1 MATKISGLGSAT
13 NIGASDLIQV
23 IDVNDTTMS
32 VDGTNKKAT
41 AQVVGN
47 NLPVVATGS
56 TTSRKLKDR
65 FADTV
70 NVKDFGAVGDGVT
83 DDTSAIQAALNY
95 AANNDKGA
103 VFVPSG
109 VYRCSSGIIV
119 HAGVD
124 LFSNGNTQ
132 SSPSVGTRLLF
143 DSNVMTCLTLG
154 GENAN
159 NLSCGIRNINI
170 VRSGSTIPAG
180 SIGILC
186 SNTSFTTLD
195 RVLIYGQSIG
205 LKSISSATTGISIFI
220 HLVNT
225 GNISDSHV
233 VVDTTP
239 ELRFDQCRFGMNGAY
254 DKSCNSY
261 VRIQGGTVD
270 NPASGPNTVIF
281 TGCHFNQ
288 GQNSVNRWIE
298 FINRVGT
305 SDAAE
310 FIFDSCHVEA
320 STTGIYSDST
330 WTNITRLQI
339 SNSFWSGGSS
349 SSNKF
354 TDLNALTVCDSWLID
369 NTIIYG
375 SVFLNNSL
383 NAFGISNCRIDNV
396 IDITGKSG
404 SVILISDCSLIGD
417 VILKG
422 TFATA
427 VLKGGA
433 ISGTLTNTAS
443 NVSLD
448 IYPFNSNTLPW
459 TPVLKFGGSSSGII
473 QTTTFGRYS
482 IINKKVTANFI
493 IALSNKGTA
502 TGTATIDGLPFVITN
517 SLSGFT
523 PIEMSGF
530 NGLTSIPI
538 LQTYNNGPN
547 AAIRFQQYA
556 STGFSDVT
564 NTNFTNTVIISG
576 SVDYLIS

>member
-1 MATKISGLGSAT
+1 MSVKISALTTAT
-13 NIGASDLIQV
+13 TVTVDDLLQVVDVEDLTMAAS
-23 IDVNDTTMS
+23 
-32 VDGTNKKAT
+32 GTNKKISART
-41 AQVVGN
+41 LGN
-47 NLPVVATGS
+47 NLPVTATGS
-56 TTSRKLKDR
+56 SASRSLKDR

-70 NVKDFGAVGDGVT
+70 NVKDFGAAGDGVT
-83 DDTSAIQAALNY
+83 DDTAAIQAALNY
-95 AANNDKGA
+95 AANNNKGA

-109 VYRCSSGIIV
+109 VYWCSSGIIV
-119 HAGVD
+119 YAGVD

-143 DSNVMTCLTLG
+143 DSAVMTCLTLG
-154 GENAN
+154 SENAN

-186 SNTSFTTLD
+186 KNTSFTTLD

-205 LKSISSATTGISIFI
+205 FKSISSATDGISIFI

-254 DKSCNSY
+254 DKSCSSY

-270 NPASGPNTVIF
+270 NPAAGPNTVVF

-320 STTGIYSDST
+320 SNTGIYSDST
-330 WTNITRLQI
+330 WTSITRLQI

-383 NAFGISNCRIDNV
+383 NAFGISNCRIANT

-448 IYPFNSNTLPW
+448 IHPFNSNTLAW
-459 TPVLKFGGSSSGII
+459 TPVLKFGGSSSGIT

-482 IINKKVTANFI
+482 IINKRVTANFLI
-493 IALSNKGTA
+493 VLSNKGTA
-502 TGTATIDGLPFVITN
+502 TGTATIDGLPFLITN
-517 SLSGFT
+517 SLSGST
-523 PIEMSGF
+523 PNDMGGF
-530 NGLTSIPI
+530 AGLTSVPI
-538 LQTYNNGPN
+538 LQAYNNGTN
-547 AAIRFQQYA
+547 AAIRFQQYT

-564 NTNFTNTVIISG
+564 NTNFTNTAIISG